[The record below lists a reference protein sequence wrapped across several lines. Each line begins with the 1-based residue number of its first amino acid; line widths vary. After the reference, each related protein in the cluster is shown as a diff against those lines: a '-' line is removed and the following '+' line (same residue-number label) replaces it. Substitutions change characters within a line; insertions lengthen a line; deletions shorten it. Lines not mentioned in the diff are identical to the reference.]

1 MNDVNKAMAVC
12 LCLTHAGSSS
22 VRCLVPTLLL
32 FSLGFVLG
40 MTYNLQLQVPNLL
53 LPLGRAIVAN
63 SGAAATRP
71 QNPDP

>member
-1 MNDVNKAMAVC
+1 MREALQCGAY
-12 LCLTHAGSSS
+12 AS
-22 VRCLVPTLLL
+22 TLLL
-32 FSLGFVLG
+32 GVCARHD
-40 MTYNLQLQVPNLL
+40 LQLQVPNLL